1 MDHIYTNPFIV
12 LSMKATLASI
22 RQLYKICSLI
32 RSQTLSQK
40 KKKKKNLYYILAVA
54 LHFFSLFFRTIISFN
69 S

>member
-40 KKKKKNLYYILAVA
+40 KKKKILYYILAVA